1 MGMPFSSTGLWM
13 RNVANA
19 WQVYAIT
26 ESAALLGLTFLF
38 QGLPALIMGL
48 FGGTLADIV
57 DRRKLLLVGMSLEV
71 CLALIQSAQERR
83 EIRLSHQ
90 VPIHPNYDNAPIL
103 AKEFER

>member
-1 MGMPFSSTGLWM
+1 MREQTLTYDRLMGPIEPRVELLELYEAVVLGKPVYHTGEW
-13 RNVANA
+13 
-19 WQVYAIT
+19 
-26 ESAALLGLTFLF
+26 
-38 QGLPALIMGL
+38 
-48 FGGTLADIV
+48 
-57 DRRKLLLVGMSLEV
+57 GMATLEV